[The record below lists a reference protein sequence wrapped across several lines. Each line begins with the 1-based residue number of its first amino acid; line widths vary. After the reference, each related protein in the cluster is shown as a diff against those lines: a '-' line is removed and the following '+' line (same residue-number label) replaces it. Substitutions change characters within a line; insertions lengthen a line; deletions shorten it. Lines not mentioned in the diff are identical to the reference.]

1 MEAYTSDP
9 TQMVTLNVNDALNYL
24 ELIRSTYSDQPQK
37 YNEFLAVMNDF
48 GQHSISAVQSAA
60 RVADLFSDKP
70 ELVEGFNAF
79 LPPGYR
85 IQFGQDGNMVVVTP
99 NSV

>member
-1 MEAYTSDP
+1 MVAYTSDP
-9 TQMVTLNVNDALNYL
+9 AQMSILGVNDALNYL

-37 YNEFLAVMNDF
+37 YNEFLAVMRDF
-48 GQHSISAVQSAA
+48 KQHSASAVQSAA

-85 IQFGQDGNMVVVTP
+85 IQIGQEGNMVVITP